1 MGMKSKD
8 LIKLELKEKFNAAMK
23 SEDEGAIVQVFTE
36 FAEEIQQSVLDDA
49 KAYQETQDKSIL
61 QKRGI
66 HQLTQ
71 QETKFYQSWIDA
83 AKSANPK
90 QAITNLDIALPE
102 TVIDNVMEDMR
113 AAHQLLSMIDFQNMT
128 ALTKMLMNKKGIQL
142 AKWGKI
148 TSAITQELEGAIGK
162 LDLSLNKL
170 TAFMPVAKDMLL
182 VGPQWIDAYVR
193 AVLSEA
199 VAYGLEEGIINGT
212 GKEMPIGMNRNIGE
226 GVSVVDGVYPKK
238 TAVAITDLSAKTFGG
253 LLATLA
259 QDPVDPKKART
270 IDNLIMIVNPFDYYK
285 KVMPATTIQLP
296 DGTYK
301 NNVLPYPT
309 TIAQST
315 QVSEG
320 EAILGIAKK
329 YAMGIGTGSKDGK
342 IEYSDEYKFLEDERY
357 YIIKL
362 IGNGQALDNN
372 AFMLLDI
379 TKLEDMTLSVTVKEV
394 KGVVNTKAQP

>member
-1 MGMKSKD
+1 MKSKD
-8 LIKLELKEKFNAAMK
+8 ILKQELTQKFATAMQSENQEDMINAF
-23 SEDEGAIVQVFTE
+23 VE
-36 FAEEIQQSVLDDA
+36 FATGVQQDVLDDF
-49 KAYQETQDKSIL
+49 KAYQETQDNQIL

-66 HQLTQ
+66 HTLTQ
-71 QETKFYQSWIDA
+71 KETKFYQSWIDA
-83 AKSANPK
+83 AKSSNPK
-90 QAITNLDIALPE
+90 QSITNLDIALPE
-102 TVIDNVMEDMR
+102 TVIDNVMSDMK
-113 AAHQLLSMIDFQNMT
+113 AAHPLLEMIDFQNMT

-142 AKWGKI
+142 AKWGAI
-148 TSAITQELEGAIGK
+148 NSAITKELEGAIGK

-170 TAFMPVAKDMLL
+170 TAFMPVAKDMLS

-212 GKEMPIGMNRNIGE
+212 GKEMPIGMNR
-226 GVSVVDGVYPKK
+226 SVADDVTVTAGVYPKK
-238 TAVAITDLSAKTFGG
+238 TAIKITDLSPKTFGT

-259 QDPVDPKKART
+259 KDPVDENKART
-270 IDNLIMIVNPFDYYK
+270 ISDLVLIVNPFDYYK
-285 KVMPATTIQLP
+285 KVMPATTIQLQ

-309 TIAQST
+309 TIVQST
-315 QVSEG
+315 QIGEG
-320 EAILGIAKK
+320 EAILGLAKK
-329 YAMGIGTGSKDGK
+329 YAMGIGTGSKEGK

-362 IGNGQALDNN
+362 IGNGQALDDN

-379 TKLEDMTLSVTVKEV
+379 SALEDMTVNVTVKEV
-394 KGVVNTKAQP
+394 KGIVKTKEQA

>member
-1 MGMKSKD
+1 MKSKD
-8 LIKLELKEKFNAAMK
+8 LVKQEFTEKMNAAMK
-23 SEDEGAIVQVFTE
+23 SEDPNALVQAMAD
-36 FAEEIQQSVLDDA
+36 FAADVQESVLEDA
-49 KAYQETQDKSIL
+49 KAFQETQDAAIL

-71 QETKFYQSWIDA
+71 QENKFYQAWVDA
-83 AKSANPK
+83 AKSSNPR

-113 AAHQLLSMIDFQNMT
+113 NEHPLLNMIDFQNMT
-128 ALTKMLMNKKGIQL
+128 ALTKMIVNKQGKQL
-142 AKWGKI
+142 AVWGPLS
-148 TSAITQELEGAIGK
+148 SAITAELSGSIGQI
-162 LDLSLNKL
+162 DLSLNKL

-193 AVLSEA
+193 TVLSEA

-212 GKEMPIGMNRNIGE
+212 GKNMPIGMNRSVADDVTVTAGE
-226 GVSVVDGVYPKK
+226 YPKK
-238 TAVAITDLSAKTFGG
+238 TKKVITDLGVSTFGD

-259 QDPVDPKKART
+259 KDPTDSTKARAL
-270 IDNLIMIVNPFDYYK
+270 DGLIMIVNPFDYYK

-301 NNVLPYPT
+301 NNVLPYPV
-309 TIAQST
+309 TIVQSS
-315 QVSEG
+315 QVTEG

-329 YAMGIGTGSKDGK
+329 YAMGIGTGSKEGK

-362 IGNGQALDNN
+362 IGNGRALDDN
-372 AFMLLDI
+372 AFLLLDI
-379 TKLEDMTLSVTVKEV
+379 SGLKEMTYNVSVKGTVK
-394 KGVVNTKAQP
+394 TKEQA

>member
-1 MGMKSKD
+1 MKSKD
-8 LIKLELKEKFNAAMK
+8 ILKQELTQKFATAMQSENQEDMINAF
-23 SEDEGAIVQVFTE
+23 VE
-36 FAEEIQQSVLDDA
+36 FATGVQQDVLDDF
-49 KAYQETQDKSIL
+49 KAYQETQDNQIL

-66 HQLTQ
+66 HTLTQ
-71 QETKFYQSWIDA
+71 KETKFYQSWIDA
-83 AKSANPK
+83 AKSSNPK
-90 QAITNLDIALPE
+90 QSITNLDIALPE
-102 TVIDNVMEDMR
+102 TVIDNVMSDMKV
-113 AAHQLLSMIDFQNMT
+113 AHPLLEMVDFQNMT

-142 AKWGKI
+142 AKWGAI
-148 TSAITQELEGAIGK
+148 NSAITKELEGAIGK

-170 TAFMPVAKDMLL
+170 TAFMPVAKDMLS

-212 GKEMPIGMNRNIGE
+212 GKEMPIGMNR
-226 GVSVVDGVYPKK
+226 SVADNVTVTAGVYPKK
-238 TAVAITDLSAKTFGG
+238 TAIKITDLSPKTFGT

-259 QDPVDPKKART
+259 KDPVDANKART
-270 IDNLIMIVNPFDYYK
+270 ISDLVLIVNPFDYYK
-285 KVMPATTIQLP
+285 KVMPATTIQLQ

-309 TIAQST
+309 TIVQST
-315 QVSEG
+315 QIEEG
-320 EAILGIAKK
+320 EAILGLAKK

-362 IGNGQALDNN
+362 IGNGQALDDN

-379 TKLEDMTLSVTVKEV
+379 SELEDMTVNVTVKEV
-394 KGVVNTKAQP
+394 KGTVKTKEQA

>member
-1 MGMKSKD
+1 MLSKD
-8 LIKLELKEKFNAAMK
+8 VLKQQLTEKFGAAMQ
-23 SEDEGAIVQVFTE
+23 SENQEDMINAFVE
-36 FAEEIQQSVLDDA
+36 FATGVQQEVLDDF
-49 KAYQETQDKSIL
+49 KVYQETQDKEIL

-71 QETKFYQSWIDA
+71 KETKFYQGWIDA
-83 AKSANPK
+83 AKSSNPR

-102 TVIDNVMEDMR
+102 TVIDNVMVDMR
-113 AAHQLLSMIDFQNMT
+113 AAHPLLEMIDFQNMT

-142 AKWGKI
+142 AKWGTI
-148 TSAITQELEGAIGK
+148 SSAITEELEGAIGK

-182 VGPQWIDAYVR
+182 VGPRWVDAYVR

-212 GKEMPIGMNRNIGE
+212 GKEMPIGMNRDIHE
-226 GVSVVDGVYPKK
+226 GVSVSGGVYPKK
-238 TAVAITDLSAKTFGG
+238 TAVAIKDLSPKTFGT

-259 QDPVDPKKART
+259 KDPVDEKKART
-270 IDNLIMIVNPFDYYK
+270 ISDLVLIVNPFDYYK
-285 KVMPATTIQLP
+285 KVMPATTIQLQ

-309 TIAQST
+309 TIVQST
-315 QVSEG
+315 QVAEG
-320 EAILGIAKK
+320 EAILGLAKK
-329 YAMGIGTGSKDGK
+329 YAMGIGTGNKEGK

-362 IGNGQALDNN
+362 IGNGQALDDN
-372 AFMLLDI
+372 AFILLNI
-379 TKLEDMTLSVTVKEV
+379 SGLEDLTYNVTVKGTV
-394 KGVVNTKAQP
+394 KTKEQA

>member
-1 MGMKSKD
+1 MLSKD
-8 LIKLELKEKFNAAMK
+8 VLKQQLTEKFGAAMK
-23 SEDEGAIVQVFTE
+23 SENQEDMINAFVE
-36 FAEEIQQSVLDDA
+36 FATGVQQEVLDDF
-49 KAYQETQDKSIL
+49 KAYQETQDKEIL

-71 QETKFYQSWIDA
+71 KETKFYQGWIDA
-83 AKSANPK
+83 AKSSNPR

-102 TVIDNVMEDMR
+102 TVIDNVMVDMR
-113 AAHQLLSMIDFQNMT
+113 AVHPLLEMIDFQNMT

-142 AKWGKI
+142 AKWGTI
-148 TSAITQELEGAIGK
+148 SSAITEELEGAIGK

-182 VGPQWIDAYVR
+182 VGPQWVDAYVR

-212 GKEMPIGMNRNIGE
+212 GKEMPIGMNRDIHE
-226 GVSVVDGVYPKK
+226 GVSVSGGVYPKK
-238 TAVAITDLSAKTFGG
+238 TAVAIKDLSPKTFGT

-259 QDPVDPKKART
+259 KDPVDEKKART
-270 IDNLIMIVNPFDYYK
+270 ISDLVLIVNPFDYYK
-285 KVMPATTIQLP
+285 KVMPATTIQLQ

-309 TIAQST
+309 TIVQST
-315 QVSEG
+315 QVAEG
-320 EAILGIAKK
+320 EAILGLAKK
-329 YAMGIGTGSKDGK
+329 YAMGIGTGNKEGK

-362 IGNGQALDNN
+362 IGNGQALDDN
-372 AFMLLDI
+372 AFILLNI
-379 TKLEDMTLSVTVKEV
+379 SGLEDLTYNVTVKGTV
-394 KGVVNTKAQP
+394 KTKEQA

>member
-1 MGMKSKD
+1 MKSKD
-8 LIKLELKEKFNAAMK
+8 LLKQELTQKFATAMQSENQEDMINAF
-23 SEDEGAIVQVFTE
+23 VE
-36 FAEEIQQSVLDDA
+36 FATGVQEEVLQDFRKYQQ
-49 KAYQETQDKSIL
+49 TQDKEIL

-71 QETKFYQSWIDA
+71 QETKFYQAWIDA
-83 AKSANPK
+83 AKDSNPR
-90 QAITNLDIALPE
+90 QAITNLNIALPE
-102 TVIDNVMEDMR
+102 TVIDNVMVDMK
-113 AAHQLLSMIDFQNMT
+113 AAHPLLEMIEFQNMT
-128 ALTKMLMNKKGIQL
+128 ALTKMLINKKGIQL
-142 AKWGKI
+142 AKWGTI
-148 TSAITQELEGAIGK
+148 SSAITKELEGAIGK

-193 AVLSEA
+193 TILSEA

-212 GKEMPIGMNRNIGE
+212 GVDMPIGMNRDIHQ
-226 GVSVVDGVYPKK
+226 GVSFNTSTGYPKK
-238 TAVAITDLSAKTFGG
+238 KAKKITNLSPKTFGE

-259 QDPVDPKKART
+259 KDPIDEKKARVV
-270 IDNLIMIVNPFDYYK
+270 DNLIMIVNPFDYYK
-285 KVMPATTIQLP
+285 KVMPATTIQLQ

-309 TIAQST
+309 KIIQST

-320 EAILGIAKK
+320 EAILGLAKK

-362 IGNGQALDNN
+362 IGNGQALDDN
-372 AFMLLDI
+372 AFLLLDI
-379 TKLEDMTLSVTVKEV
+379 KGLEDMTMTIAV
-394 KGVVNTKAQP
+394 KGEAKAQGDV

>member
-1 MGMKSKD
+1 MKSKD
-8 LIKLELKEKFNAAMK
+8 IIKQELTQKLSAAMQ
-23 SEDEGAIVQVFTE
+23 SENQEDMINAFVE
-36 FAEEIQQSVLDDA
+36 FATGVQQEVLEDF
-49 KAYQETQDKSIL
+49 KAYQETQDKEIL

-71 QETKFYQSWIDA
+71 KETKFYQSWIDA
-83 AKSANPK
+83 AKAPNPR

-102 TVIDNVMEDMR
+102 TVIDNVMVDMR
-113 AAHQLLSMIDFQNMT
+113 VSHPLLEMIDFQNMT

-142 AKWGKI
+142 AKWGAI
-148 TSAITQELEGAIGK
+148 NSAITTELEGAIGK

-212 GKEMPIGMNRNIGE
+212 GKDMPIGMNRDIHE
-226 GVSVVDGVYPKK
+226 GVSVSSSTGYPKK
-238 TAVAITDLSAKTFGG
+238 TVVSISDLSPATFGK

-259 QDPVDPKKART
+259 KDPVDEKKART
-270 IDNLIMIVNPFDYYK
+270 ISDLVLIVNPFDYYK
-285 KVMPATTIQLP
+285 KVMPATTIQLQ

-309 TIAQST
+309 TIVQST
-315 QVSEG
+315 QVAEG
-320 EAILGIAKK
+320 EAILGLAKK
-329 YAMGIGTGSKDGK
+329 YAMGIGTGNKEGK

-362 IGNGQALDNN
+362 IGNGQALDDN

-379 TKLEDMTLSVTVKEV
+379 SGLEDLTYNVKVKGTVK
-394 KGVVNTKAQP
+394 TKEQA

>member
-1 MGMKSKD
+1 MTMKSKD
-8 LIKLELKEKFNAAMK
+8 LLKQELTQKFSKAMQSENQEDIINAF
-23 SEDEGAIVQVFTE
+23 VE
-36 FAEEIQQSVLDDA
+36 FATEVQEEVLQDF
-49 KAYQETQDKSIL
+49 KAYQETQDREIL

-71 QETKFYQSWIDA
+71 KENKFYQSWINAVQD
-83 AKSANPK
+83 SNPR

-102 TVIDNVMEDMR
+102 TVIDNVMVDMR
-113 AAHQLLSMIDFQNMT
+113 AAHPLLEMIDFQNMT

-148 TSAITQELEGAIGK
+148 TSAITKELEGAIGK

-199 VAYGLEEGIINGT
+199 IAYALEEGIINGT
-212 GKEMPIGMNRNIGE
+212 GVDMPIGMNRDIHE
-226 GVSVVDGVYPKK
+226 GVSFNTSTGYPKK
-238 TAVAITDLSAKTFGG
+238 KATKITELSPKTFGT

-259 QDPVDPKKART
+259 KDPVDGKKARVV
-270 IDNLIMIVNPFDYYK
+270 DNLIMIVNPFDYYK

-309 TIAQST
+309 TIIQST
-315 QVSEG
+315 QISEG
-320 EAILGIAKK
+320 EAILGLAKK

-342 IEYSDEYKFLEDERY
+342 IEYSDDYKFLEDERY

-362 IGNGQALDNN
+362 IGNGQALDDN
-372 AFMLLDI
+372 AFLLLDI
-379 TKLEDMTLSVTVKEV
+379 SGLEDMTMNVKV
-394 KGVVNTKAQP
+394 KGTVTTTAQA

>member
-1 MGMKSKD
+1 MKSKD
-8 LIKLELKEKFNAAMK
+8 ILKQELTQKFATAMQSENQEDMINAF
-23 SEDEGAIVQVFTE
+23 VE
-36 FAEEIQQSVLDDA
+36 FATGVQQDVLDDF
-49 KAYQETQDKSIL
+49 KAYQVTQDNQIL

-66 HQLTQ
+66 HTLTQ
-71 QETKFYQSWIDA
+71 KETKFYQSWIDA
-83 AKSANPK
+83 AKSSNPK
-90 QAITNLDIALPE
+90 QSITNLDIALPE
-102 TVIDNVMEDMR
+102 TVIDNVMSDMK
-113 AAHQLLSMIDFQNMT
+113 AAHPLLEMIDFQNMT

-142 AKWGKI
+142 AKWGAI
-148 TSAITQELEGAIGK
+148 NSAITEELEGAIGK

-170 TAFMPVAKDMLL
+170 TAFMPVAKDMLS

-212 GKEMPIGMNRNIGE
+212 GKEMPIGMNR
-226 GVSVVDGVYPKK
+226 SVADNVTVTAGVYPKK
-238 TAVAITDLSAKTFGG
+238 TAIKITDLSPKTFGT

-259 QDPVDPKKART
+259 KDPVDENKART
-270 IDNLIMIVNPFDYYK
+270 ISDLVLIVNPFDYYK
-285 KVMPATTIQLP
+285 KVMPATTIQLQ

-309 TIAQST
+309 TIVQST
-315 QVSEG
+315 QIAEG
-320 EAILGIAKK
+320 EAILGLAKK
-329 YAMGIGTGSKDGK
+329 YAMGIGTGSKEGK

-362 IGNGQALDNN
+362 IGNGQALDDN

-379 TKLEDMTLSVTVKEV
+379 SALEDMTVNVTVKEV
-394 KGVVNTKAQP
+394 KGIVKTKEQA

>member
-1 MGMKSKD
+1 MLSKD
-8 LIKLELKEKFNAAMK
+8 VLRQQLTEKFGAAMQ
-23 SEDEGAIVQVFTE
+23 SENQEDMINAFVE
-36 FAEEIQQSVLDDA
+36 FATGVQQEVLDDF
-49 KAYQETQDKSIL
+49 KAYQETQDNSIL

-66 HQLTQ
+66 HTLTQ
-71 QETKFYQSWIDA
+71 KETKFYQGWIDA
-83 AKSANPK
+83 AKSSNPR

-102 TVIDNVMEDMR
+102 TVIDNVMVDMR
-113 AAHQLLSMIDFQNMT
+113 ASHPLLDMIDFQNMT

-142 AKWGKI
+142 AKWGTINSEI
-148 TSAITQELEGAIGK
+148 TKELEGAIGK

-212 GKEMPIGMNRNIGE
+212 GKEMPIGMNRQVGE
-226 GVSVVDGVYPKK
+226 NVTVTAGVYPKK
-238 TAVAITDLSAKTFGG
+238 TAVVITDLSPKTFGT

-259 QDPVDPKKART
+259 KDPVDENKART
-270 IDNLIMIVNPFDYYK
+270 ISDLVMIVNPFDYYK

-309 TIAQST
+309 TIVQST
-315 QVSEG
+315 QVAEG
-320 EAILGIAKK
+320 EAVLGLAKK
-329 YAMGIGTGSKDGK
+329 YAMGIGTGTKDGK

-362 IGNGQALDNN
+362 IGNGQALDDN
-372 AFMLLDI
+372 AFILLDI
-379 TKLEDMTLSVTVKEV
+379 TNLEDMTLNVTVKEV
-394 KGVVNTKAQP
+394 KGTVKTKEQA

>member
-1 MGMKSKD
+1 MLSKD
-8 LIKLELKEKFNAAMK
+8 VLKQQLTEKFGAAMQ
-23 SEDEGAIVQVFTE
+23 SENQEDMINAFVE
-36 FAEEIQQSVLDDA
+36 FATGVQQEVLDDF
-49 KAYQETQDKSIL
+49 KVYQETQDKEIL

-71 QETKFYQSWIDA
+71 KETKFYQGWIDA
-83 AKSANPK
+83 AKSSNPR

-102 TVIDNVMEDMR
+102 TVIDNVMVDMR
-113 AAHQLLSMIDFQNMT
+113 AEHPLLEMIDFQNMT

-142 AKWGKI
+142 AKWGTIGSTI
-148 TSAITQELEGAIGK
+148 TEELEGAIGK

-182 VGPQWIDAYVR
+182 VGPQWVDAYVR

-212 GKEMPIGMNRNIGE
+212 GKEMPIGMNRDIHE
-226 GVSVVDGVYPKK
+226 GVSVSSGVYPKK
-238 TAVAITDLSAKTFGG
+238 TAVAIKDLSPATFGK

-259 QDPVDPKKART
+259 KDPVDEKKART
-270 IDNLIMIVNPFDYYK
+270 ISDLVLIVNPFDYYK
-285 KVMPATTIQLP
+285 KVMPATTIQLQ

-309 TIAQST
+309 TIIQST
-315 QVSEG
+315 QVAEG
-320 EAILGIAKK
+320 EAILGLAKK
-329 YAMGIGTGSKDGK
+329 YAMGIGTGNKEGK

-362 IGNGQALDNN
+362 IGNGQALDDN
-372 AFMLLDI
+372 AFILLNI
-379 TKLEDMTLSVTVKEV
+379 SGLEDLTYNVTVKGTV
-394 KGVVNTKAQP
+394 KTKEQA

>member
-1 MGMKSKD
+1 MKSKD
-8 LIKLELKEKFNAAMK
+8 LLKQELTQKFATAMQSENQEDMINAF
-23 SEDEGAIVQVFTE
+23 VE
-36 FAEEIQQSVLDDA
+36 FATGVQEEVLQDFREYQQ
-49 KAYQETQDKSIL
+49 TQDKEIL

-71 QETKFYQSWIDA
+71 QETKFYQAWIDA
-83 AKSANPK
+83 AKDSNPR
-90 QAITNLDIALPE
+90 QAITNLNIALPE
-102 TVIDNVMEDMR
+102 TVIDNVMVDMK
-113 AAHQLLSMIDFQNMT
+113 AAHHLLEMIEFQNMT
-128 ALTKMLMNKKGIQL
+128 TLTKMLINKKGIQL

-148 TSAITQELEGAIGK
+148 SSAITKELEGAIGK

-193 AVLSEA
+193 TVLSEA

-212 GKEMPIGMNRNIGE
+212 GVDMPIGMNRDIHE
-226 GVSVVDGVYPKK
+226 GVSFNTSTGYPKK
-238 TAVAITDLSAKTFGG
+238 KATKITDLSPKTFGN

-259 QDPVDPKKART
+259 KDPVDEKKARV

-285 KVMPATTIQLP
+285 KVMPATTIQLQ
-296 DGTYK
+296 DGNYK

-309 TIAQST
+309 TIIQST
-315 QVSEG
+315 QISEG

-329 YAMGIGTGSKDGK
+329 YAMGIGTGSQDGVV
-342 IEYSDEYKFLEDERY
+342 EYSDDYKFLEDERY

-362 IGNGQALDNN
+362 IGNGQALDDN
-372 AFMLLDI
+372 AFLLLDI
-379 TKLEDMTLSVTVKEV
+379 SGLEDMTMNVKV
-394 KGVVNTKAQP
+394 KGTVTTKAQA

>member
-1 MGMKSKD
+1 MKSKD
-8 LIKLELKEKFNAAMK
+8 IIKQELTQKLSAAMQ
-23 SEDEGAIVQVFTE
+23 SENQEDMINAFVE
-36 FAEEIQQSVLDDA
+36 FATGVQQEVLEDF
-49 KAYQETQDKSIL
+49 KAYQETQDKEIL

-71 QETKFYQSWIDA
+71 KETKFYQSWIDA
-83 AKSANPK
+83 AKAPNPR

-102 TVIDNVMEDMR
+102 TVIDNVMVDMR
-113 AAHQLLSMIDFQNMT
+113 VSHPLLEMIDFQNMT

-142 AKWGKI
+142 AKWGAINSVI
-148 TSAITQELEGAIGK
+148 TTELEGAIGK

-212 GKEMPIGMNRNIGE
+212 GKDMPIGMNRDIHE
-226 GVSVVDGVYPKK
+226 GVSVSSSTGYPKK
-238 TAVAITDLSAKTFGG
+238 TVVSISDLSPATFGK

-259 QDPVDPKKART
+259 KDPVDEKKART
-270 IDNLIMIVNPFDYYK
+270 ISDLVLIVNPFDYYK
-285 KVMPATTIQLP
+285 KVMPATTIQLQ

-309 TIAQST
+309 TIVQST
-315 QVSEG
+315 QVAEG
-320 EAILGIAKK
+320 EAILGLAKK
-329 YAMGIGTGSKDGK
+329 YAMGIGTGNKEGK

-362 IGNGQALDNN
+362 IGNGQALDDN

-379 TKLEDMTLSVTVKEV
+379 SGLEDLTYNVKVKGTVK
-394 KGVVNTKAQP
+394 TKEQA

>member
-1 MGMKSKD
+1 MLSKD
-8 LIKLELKEKFNAAMK
+8 VLRQQLTEKFGAAMQ
-23 SEDEGAIVQVFTE
+23 SENQEDMINAFVE
-36 FAEEIQQSVLDDA
+36 FATGVQQEVLDDF
-49 KAYQETQDKSIL
+49 KAYQETQDNSIL

-66 HQLTQ
+66 HTLTQ
-71 QETKFYQSWIDA
+71 KETKFYQGWIDA
-83 AKSANPK
+83 AKSSNPR

-102 TVIDNVMEDMR
+102 TVIDNVMVDMR
-113 AAHQLLSMIDFQNMT
+113 SSHPLLDMIDFQNMT

-142 AKWGKI
+142 AKWGTINSEI
-148 TSAITQELEGAIGK
+148 TKELEGAIGK

-199 VAYGLEEGIINGT
+199 IAYGLEEGIINGT
-212 GKEMPIGMNRNIGE
+212 GKEMPIGMNRQVGE
-226 GVSVVDGVYPKK
+226 NVTVTAGVYPKK
-238 TAVAITDLSAKTFGG
+238 TAVAITDLSPKTFAT

-259 QDPVDPKKART
+259 KDSVDENKART
-270 IDNLIMIVNPFDYYK
+270 ISDLVMIVNPFDYYK

-309 TIAQST
+309 TIVQST
-315 QVSEG
+315 QVTEG
-320 EAILGIAKK
+320 EAILGLAKK
-329 YAMGIGTGSKDGK
+329 YAMGIGTGTKDGK

-362 IGNGQALDNN
+362 IGNGQALDDN

-379 TKLEDMTLSVTVKEV
+379 NNLEDMTLNVTVKEV
-394 KGVVNTKAQP
+394 KGTVKTKEQA

>member
-1 MGMKSKD
+1 MKSKD
-8 LIKLELKEKFNAAMK
+8 LLKQELTQKFATAMQSENQEDMINAF
-23 SEDEGAIVQVFTE
+23 VE
-36 FAEEIQQSVLDDA
+36 FAAGVQEEVLQDFREYQQ
-49 KAYQETQDKSIL
+49 TQDREIL

-71 QETKFYQSWIDA
+71 KENKFYQAWITA
-83 AKSANPK
+83 AKDSNPR

-102 TVIDNVMEDMR
+102 TVIDNVMVDMR
-113 AAHQLLSMIDFQNMT
+113 AAHPLLEMIDFQNMT

-148 TSAITQELEGAIGK
+148 TSAITKELEGAIGK

-199 VAYGLEEGIINGT
+199 IAYGLEEGIINGT
-212 GKEMPIGMNRNIGE
+212 GVDMPIGMNRDIHE
-226 GVSVVDGVYPKK
+226 GVSFNTSSGYPKK
-238 TAVAITDLSAKTFGG
+238 KAKKITDLSPKTFGE

-259 QDPVDPKKART
+259 KDPIDEKKARVV
-270 IDNLIMIVNPFDYYK
+270 DNLIMIVNPFDYYK
-285 KVMPATTIQLP
+285 KVMPATTIQLQ

-309 TIAQST
+309 KIIQST
-315 QVSEG
+315 QISEG

-329 YAMGIGTGSKDGK
+329 YAMGIGTGSQDGK

-362 IGNGQALDNN
+362 IGNGQALDDN
-372 AFMLLDI
+372 AFLLLDI
-379 TKLEDMTLSVTVKEV
+379 KELEDMTMIIAVKSE
-394 KGVVNTKAQP
+394 TKAQGDV

>member
-1 MGMKSKD
+1 MLSKD
-8 LIKLELKEKFNAAMK
+8 VLRQQLTEKFGAAMQ
-23 SEDEGAIVQVFTE
+23 SENQEDMINAFVE
-36 FAEEIQQSVLDDA
+36 FATGVQQEVLDDF
-49 KAYQETQDKSIL
+49 KAYQETQDNSIL

-66 HQLTQ
+66 HTLTQ
-71 QETKFYQSWIDA
+71 KETKFYQGWIDA
-83 AKSANPK
+83 AKSSNPR

-102 TVIDNVMEDMR
+102 TVIDNVMVDMR
-113 AAHQLLSMIDFQNMT
+113 ASHPLLDMIDFQNMT

-142 AKWGKI
+142 AKWGTINSEI
-148 TSAITQELEGAIGK
+148 TKELEGAIGK

-212 GKEMPIGMNRNIGE
+212 GKEMPIGMNRQVGE
-226 GVSVVDGVYPKK
+226 NVTVTAGVYPKK
-238 TAVAITDLSAKTFGG
+238 TAVAITDLSPKTFGT

-259 QDPVDPKKART
+259 KDPVDENKART
-270 IDNLIMIVNPFDYYK
+270 ISDLVMIVNPFDYYK

-309 TIAQST
+309 TIVQST
-315 QVSEG
+315 QVAEG
-320 EAILGIAKK
+320 EAVLGLAKK
-329 YAMGIGTGSKDGK
+329 YAMGIGTGTKDGK

-362 IGNGQALDNN
+362 LGNGQALDDN
-372 AFMLLDI
+372 AFILLDI
-379 TKLEDMTLSVTVKEV
+379 TNLEDMTLNVTVKEV
-394 KGVVNTKAQP
+394 KGTVKTKEQA

>member
-1 MGMKSKD
+1 MLSKD
-8 LIKLELKEKFNAAMK
+8 ILRQQLTEKFGAAMQ
-23 SEDEGAIVQVFTE
+23 SENQEDMINAFVE
-36 FAEEIQQSVLDDA
+36 FATGVQQEVLDDF
-49 KAYQETQDKSIL
+49 KVYQETQDKEIL

-71 QETKFYQSWIDA
+71 KETKFYQGWIDA
-83 AKSANPK
+83 AKSSNPR

-102 TVIDNVMEDMR
+102 TVIDNVMVDMR
-113 AAHQLLSMIDFQNMT
+113 AEHQLLEMIDFQNMT

-142 AKWGKI
+142 AKWGTIGSTI
-148 TSAITQELEGAIGK
+148 TEELEGAIGK

-182 VGPQWIDAYVR
+182 VGPQWVDAYVR

-212 GKEMPIGMNRNIGE
+212 GKDMPIGMNRDIHE
-226 GVSVVDGVYPKK
+226 GVSVTGGVYPKK
-238 TAVAITDLSAKTFGG
+238 TSVAIKDLSSKTFGT

-259 QDPVDPKKART
+259 KDPVDEKKART
-270 IDNLIMIVNPFDYYK
+270 ISDLVLIVNPFDYYK
-285 KVMPATTIQLP
+285 KVMPATTIQLQ

-309 TIAQST
+309 TIVQST
-315 QVSEG
+315 QVAEG
-320 EAILGIAKK
+320 EAILGLAKK
-329 YAMGIGTGSKDGK
+329 YAMGIGTGSKEGK

-362 IGNGQALDNN
+362 IGNGQALDDN
-372 AFMLLDI
+372 AFILLNISD
-379 TKLEDMTLSVTVKEV
+379 LEDLTYNVTVKGTV
-394 KGVVNTKAQP
+394 KTKEQA